1 MEGLVKEALVKAMM
15 ALAAGAVVGGSAGC
29 ASTGASEPSAA
40 PTHRWVAQ
48 TDVSSAKYNFDN
60 KLCAEQ
66 SMVEFHANARHDGH
80 GGDAA
85 QGEGS
90 RQYTIDA
97 PEFAQYQRCMQGK
110 GYDLA
115 TY

>member
-1 MEGLVKEALVKAMM
+1 MEKLNRAMTAM
-15 ALAAGAVVGGSAGC
+15 VVALAAVIGAGC
-29 ASTGASEPSAA
+29 ASVGGGEPSAT

-60 KLCAEQ
+60 KLCAES
-66 SMVEFHANARHDGH
+66 SMVELRGTEVVAAPSQEHSQDAH
-80 GGDAA
+80 GEALGVRKGA
-85 QGEGS
+85 
-90 RQYTIDA
+90 
-97 PEFAQYQRCMQGK
+97 EFAAYQRCMQGK